1 MRIVFLGVGGGVPS
15 LGRALP
21 AVAVRLDGRLLLWD
35 CGEGTQMQLQKAGLS
50 LQRITEIY
58 ISHLHGDH
66 VLGLPGLISSM
77 TLLRRSKPLLIFGP
91 EAVKALV
98 DATLELT
105 QVKPEFEL
113 EIREVKTG
121 TVFRHPNYS
130 MEALPAIHSVP
141 SLSFVLRI
149 TDAPGHFDP
158 SKANRL
164 GVPQGPLWKQLQQG
178 QSVKIPGGRTVTP
191 AEVLGPRQKG
201 AVIAYSGD
209 TAPNPEFAKAA
220 HGASLMIHDA
230 TFAQIHA
237 TKAAEYLH
245 STATQAAEIAK
256 QAEAKQLAL
265 VHISLRYQSIQQH
278 KEEAQ
283 AVLDCSIAPSDLDSL
298 EIRSRIPTR
307 TLKDTSKDRIGTAD

>member
-15 LGRALP
+15 LRRALP
-21 AVAVRLDGRLLLWD
+21 AVAVTLNGRILLWD

-66 VLGLPGLISSM
+66 VLGLPGLLSSM
-77 TLLRRSKPLLIFGP
+77 TLLRRSKPLVIFGP
-91 EAVKALV
+91 QAVKTLV
-98 DATLELT
+98 DATLQLT
-105 QVKPEFEL
+105 QVEPEFDL
-113 EIREVKTG
+113 ETHEVEAG
-121 TVFRHPNYS
+121 IVFRHPNYT

-149 TDAPGHFDP
+149 ADAPGHFNP
-158 SKANRL
+158 SKAGRL

-178 QSVKIPGGRTVTP
+178 QSVKTSAGRVVTP
-191 AEVLGPRQKG
+191 SEVLGPAQKG
-201 AVIAYSGD
+201 VVIAYSGD
-209 TAPNPEFAKAA
+209 TAPNPDFAAA
-220 HGASLMIHDA
+220 ARGASLLIHDA

-245 STATQAAEIAK
+245 STATQAAEIAM

-265 VHISLRYQSIQQH
+265 VHISPRYQSTQPHQV
-278 KEEAQ
+278 EAQ
-283 AVLDCSIAPSDLDSL
+283 AILPRSIAPNDLDAV
-298 EIRSRIPTR
+298 EIRSRLPAHAAS
-307 TLKDTSKDRIGTAD
+307 DS